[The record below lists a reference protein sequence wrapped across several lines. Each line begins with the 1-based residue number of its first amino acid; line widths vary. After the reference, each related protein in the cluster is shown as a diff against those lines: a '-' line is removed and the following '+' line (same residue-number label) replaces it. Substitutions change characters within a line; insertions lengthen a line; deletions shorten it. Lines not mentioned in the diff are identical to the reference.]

1 VNGNRVEEFLHGHN
15 TRDSTRQRPS
25 KIKSSKYPENH
36 IGVTIPGYTLPK
48 CDRSGAFTG
57 DRLVYMTTPAR
68 IGCRL
73 LSVCL
78 LLVLII
84 GLGNTAVAAAQLE
97 PAPTTNS
104 VPTIN
109 SGDNAWLLASTALVL
124 MMTAPGLVLFYGG
137 LVRSKNVLSTMMHSL
152 ILMAVISTL
161 WMVFGYSVAF
171 SSGNA
176 FFGNPLTHLFLK
188 GVGGMPNPAYAATVP
203 AESFM
208 LFQMMFA
215 IITPALISG
224 AVAERVRFKAYLL
237 FIVLWT
243 VIVYLPLCHM
253 MWGRG
258 GLFNWASGGK
268 IPVLD
273 FAGGTVV
280 HISSGVSA
288 LVFALV
294 IGRRTGFPREPMM
307 PHNVVL
313 SLIGAGLLWVGWFGF
328 NAGSALNAGALA
340 TSAFAA
346 THFSAAAAALSWTCA
361 EWYLKGKPSV
371 LGAASGMVAG
381 LATITPAS
389 GFVSV
394 PAAFGIGLVAGV
406 VCYLAVTKLKA
417 AFGYDDSLDVFGV
430 HGVGS
435 TVGMLMLGFLASA
448 EVNPLIGTTFQKN
461 GVAVSLAGGMHQF
474 WNQLA
479 GVGATVA
486 LAAIATFLILK
497 LVDATIGLRVDQE
510 DESVGLDLSQHGE
523 RAYNE

>member
-1 VNGNRVEEFLHGHN
+1 MTPF
-15 TRDSTRQRPS
+15 TRLASLIFS
-25 KIKSSKYPENH
+25 
-36 IGVTIPGYTLPK
+36 
-48 CDRSGAFTG
+48 A
-57 DRLVYMTTPAR
+57 
-68 IGCRL
+68 
-73 LSVCL
+73 CL
-78 LLVLII
+78 LFSLAI
-84 GLGNTAVAAAQLE
+84 GFENSAQAADNSLSLEHNNTAQLA
-97 PAPTTNS
+97 PASAVISPP
-104 VPTIN
+104 VIN

-124 MMTAPGLVLFYGG
+124 MMTAPGLILFYGG

-161 WMVFGYSVAF
+161 WMVFGYSMAF
-171 SSGNA
+171 SEGDA
-176 FFGNPLTHLFLK
+176 FFGNPFTYLFLK
-188 GVGGMPNPAYAATVP
+188 GVGGAPNPAYAATVP

-224 AVAERVRFKAYLL
+224 AIAERVKFKAYLM

-243 VIVYLPLCHM
+243 IVVYLPLCHM
-253 MWGRG
+253 MWGQG
-258 GLFNWASGGK
+258 GLFNWAGGGK

-294 IGRRTGFPREPMM
+294 IGRRDGFPHEPMM

-328 NAGSALNAGALA
+328 NAGSALSAGALA

-346 THFSAAAAALSWTCA
+346 THFSAAAAALSWACT
-361 EWYLKGKPSV
+361 EWRLKGKPSV

-381 LATITPAS
+381 LATVTPAS

-394 PAAFGIGLVAGV
+394 PAAFCIGLVAGV
-406 VCYLAVTKLKA
+406 VCYLAVTKLKMTL
-417 AFGYDDSLDVFGV
+417 GYDDSLDVFGV
-430 HGVGS
+430 HGIGS
-435 TVGMLMLGFLASA
+435 TVGMLMLGFLASSA
-448 EVNPLIGTTFQKN
+448 VNPLIANTFQKN
-461 GVAVSLAGGMHQF
+461 GVTVSLAGGMHQF

-479 GVGATVA
+479 GVGTTVA
-486 LAAIATFLILK
+486 LAAVATFIIAK
-497 LVDATIGLRVDQE
+497 LVDATVGLRVDQE
-510 DESVGLDLSQHGE
+510 DESMGLDLSQHGE